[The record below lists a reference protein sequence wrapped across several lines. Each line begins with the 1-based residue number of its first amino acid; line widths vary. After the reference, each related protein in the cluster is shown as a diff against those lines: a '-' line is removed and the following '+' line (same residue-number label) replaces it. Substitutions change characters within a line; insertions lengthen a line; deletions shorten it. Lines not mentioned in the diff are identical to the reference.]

1 MSENARLITI
11 TSTSDWLEV
20 TIKEGPIKGGAW
32 TISKPLFVSSTLSM
46 EQTDISTQTV
56 HWKGVSKSKDNSL
69 TIRLYLS
76 TTADTIWFTIRK
88 GGLGEVKV
96 ASEADSCIHK
106 EFTSDPRH
114 FNIALTKPAA
124 ERLRATEAETA

>member
-1 MSENARLITI
+1 
-11 TSTSDWLEV
+11 
-20 TIKEGPIKGGAW
+20 
-32 TISKPLFVSSTLSM
+32 M